1 MTRMSRTER
10 SELCDLAL
18 QLGGDQPTLCEGWTV
33 KDLVVHLVVR
43 ERSPAAVGIAV
54 APLAGLTELE
64 YRRVGRRDFPVLV
77 EKLRNG
83 PPALSPYAVPKV
95 DAIVNTVEF
104 FVHHEDMRR
113 AQPEWTPRSLR
124 EDEEKLL
131 WSMVRTAGKRMTG
144 KAPVGVTIENSVT
157 GSRAVLKDGSPEV
170 TVRGLPSE
178 LTLFAFGRQQQA
190 RVELVGDDD
199 AVARLS
205 STPLGI

>member
-18 QLGGDQPTLCEGWTV
+18 QVGGDQPTLCEGWTV
-33 KDLVVHLVVR
+33 KDLVVHLLVR

-64 YRRVGRRDFPVLV
+64 YRRVGRGDFPVLV

-83 PPALSPYAVPKV
+83 PPALSPYALPKV
-95 DAIVNTVEF
+95 EAIVNTVEF
-104 FVHHEDMRR
+104 FVHHEDIRR
-113 AQPEWTPRSLR
+113 AQPEWTPRALG
-124 EDEEKLL
+124 EDEETLL
-131 WSMVRTAGKRMTG
+131 WSMVRTAGKRMIR

-157 GSRAVLKDGSPEV
+157 GSRAVLKEGSPDV

-178 LTLFAFGRQQQA
+178 LTLFLFGRQPQA
-190 RVELVGDDD
+190 RVELLGDDD

>member
-10 SELCDLAL
+10 SALCDLAL
-18 QLGGDQPTLCEGWTV
+18 QVGGDQPTLCGGWTV
-33 KDLVVHLVVR
+33 KDLVVHLLVR
-43 ERSPAAVGIAV
+43 EGSPAAVGIV
-54 APLAGLTELE
+54 LAPVVRLTELE

-95 DAIVNTVEF
+95 DALVNTVEF
-104 FVHHEDMRR
+104 FVHHEDIRR
-113 AQPEWTPRSLR
+113 AQPAWTPRVL
-124 EDEEKLL
+124 EEGEEKLL
-131 WSMVRTAGKRMTG
+131 WSMLRTAGRRMLR

-157 GSRAVLKDGSPEV
+157 GSRVVMKDGSPEV

-178 LTLFAFGRQQQA
+178 ITLFVFGRQPQA
-190 RVELVGDDD
+190 RVDLVGDEE

-205 STPLGI
+205 TTSLGI

>member
-1 MTRMSRTER
+1 MSRTER

-18 QLGGDQPTLCEGWTV
+18 QVGGDQPTLCEGWTV
-33 KDLVVHLVVR
+33 KDLVVHLLVR

-54 APLAGLTELE
+54 APLAGLTEFE
-64 YRRVGRRDFPVLV
+64 YRRVGRGDFPVLV

-95 DAIVNTVEF
+95 EAILNTVEF
-104 FVHHEDMRR
+104 FVHHEDIRR
-113 AQPEWTPRSLR
+113 AQPEWTPRALE

-131 WSMVRTAGKRMTG
+131 WSMVRTAGKRMTR

-157 GSRAVLKDGSPEV
+157 GSRAVLREGSPEV

-178 LTLFAFGRQQQA
+178 LTLFVFGRQPQA
-190 RVELVGDDD
+190 RVELLGDDD